1 MRYPTREYQ
10 SDSSS
15 LPLGRSADW
24 SPTACTPGW
33 LDKPG
38 VHLECYRT
46 KNTNELLDTG
56 LSISVLCRSL
66 DAIDGQHVHRPP
78 RLFQPE
84 AELLLEDH
92 EQRGIHQVWPRLGRV
107 ALPGPPLRRRK
118 EEFVGEHPFDARPV
132 QHMPTGQ
139 PGELLREI
147 RHRRPGRR
155 DGADDEAAVFGLRID
170 AVLDCLVEPSAAHI
184 GGEPPGVFLRW

>member
-56 LSISVLCRSL
+56 LSISVLRWFL
-66 DAIDGQHVHRPP
+66 RAIDHQDIHWTPGT
-78 RLFQPE
+78 FQPE
-84 AELLLEDH
+84 PELFLEGRKHGGRTTVADAREIAGPLNLEI
-92 EQRGIHQVWPRLGRV
+92 EQPVEAGFVSHRLTQLFLQEWHQDRQRHPPRRHSKSAADRSLAHV
-107 ALPGPPLRRRK
+107 ALPFFR
-118 EEFVGEHPFDARPV
+118 VGLD
-132 QHMPTGQ
+132 
-139 PGELLREI
+139 LC
-147 RHRRPGRR
+147 
-155 DGADDEAAVFGLRID
+155 
-170 AVLDCLVEPSAAHI
+170 AVLAHRQRV
-184 GGEPPGVFLRW
+184 GGHDAGFGTQP

>member
-56 LSISVLCRSL
+56 LSISVL
-66 DAIDGQHVHRPP
+66 
-78 RLFQPE
+78 
-84 AELLLEDH
+84 
-92 EQRGIHQVWPRLGRV
+92 GR
-107 ALPGPPLRRRK
+107 ALRRVHDQHLDR
-118 EEFVGEHPFDARPV
+118 RPRRL
-132 QHMPTGQ
+132 QLEP
-139 PGELLREI
+139 ELFLQRDE
-147 RHRRPGRR
+147 HRRRR
-155 DGADDEAAVFGLRID
+155 
-170 AVLDCLVEPSAAHI
+170 
-184 GGEPPGVFLRW
+184 